1 MKLGRIG
8 KMSLVIKNLKPT
20 QTSYIDA
27 DWFADDLEDD
37 REDLYLLAENMGY
50 KIIGIYNELG
60 HLAVDDCFH
69 GTLFLEPIE
78 QKTIY
83 EN

>member
-1 MKLGRIG
+1 
-8 KMSLVIKNLKPT
+8 MSLVIKNLKPT
-20 QTSYIDA
+20 ETSYIDA
-27 DWFADDLEDD
+27 DWFAEDRD
-37 REDLYLLAENMGY
+37 DLYLLAENMGY

>member
-1 MKLGRIG
+1 
-8 KMSLVIKNLKPT
+8 MSLVIKNIKPT
-20 QTSYIDA
+20 ETSYFDA
-27 DWFADDLEDD
+27 DWAVDDPSEIKF
-37 REDLYLLAENMGY
+37 DLTLLAENMGY